1 LGAHLQYV
9 SASRSEDIAVLLSC
23 LEISTVQNFNVLM
36 GRILGSESITEDE
49 LEFFVK
55 TAGAASTSSNTVPLP
70 AEEH

>member
-1 LGAHLQYV
+1 
-9 SASRSEDIAVLLSC
+9 
-23 LEISTVQNFNVLM
+23 M